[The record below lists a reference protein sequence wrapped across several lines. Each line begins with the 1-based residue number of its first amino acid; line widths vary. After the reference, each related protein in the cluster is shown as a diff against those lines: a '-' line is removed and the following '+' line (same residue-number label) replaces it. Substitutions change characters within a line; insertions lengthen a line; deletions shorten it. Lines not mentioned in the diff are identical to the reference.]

1 MRELLAC
8 ILYTIIILPYVLAY
22 TQFIQRD
29 TGVFLAMAQI
39 KNIGLYTSGG
49 DAPGMNAAIRAVV
62 RTALYYDIE
71 VTGIL
76 RGYHGM
82 IRGEFMPMERKSVSN
97 IVQRGGTILK
107 TARSDQFR
115 TSEGRK
121 KAYEQLKASNI
132 DALIGIGGNGT
143 FAGARAFG
151 DEYPDIPVLGLPGTI
166 DNDLA
171 GTDFTIGYDTAINTV
186 VNAVDKIRD
195 TAESH
200 DRLFIVEVM
209 GRDSG
214 LIALRTGI
222 AAGAECILIPE
233 NKDGMA
239 SLFDRLENGR
249 KDKTSR
255 IVIAAEGDDAGGA
268 FEIGRLVTEKF
279 PHYDTRVSILGHI
292 QRGGKPTCMDRVLA
306 SRVGVAAVEALRDGR
321 KGEMVGVIH
330 NEIAYTP
337 FEQSIKHNAEIN
349 ANFLKIVEILSL

>member
-1 MRELLAC
+1 M
-8 ILYTIIILPYVLAY
+8 T
-22 TQFIQRD
+22 
-29 TGVFLAMAQI
+29 QI

-62 RTALYYDIE
+62 RTALYYDIQ
-71 VTGIL
+71 VTGIV
-76 RGYHGM
+76 RGYEGM
-82 IRGEFMPMERKSVSN
+82 IKGDFMPMHRKSVSN

-107 TARSDQFR
+107 TARSEQFK
-115 TSEGRK
+115 TVEGRK
-121 KAYEQLKASNI
+121 IAYENLKKNNI
-132 DALIGIGGNGT
+132 DALIAIGGDGT
-143 FAGARAFG
+143 FTGAHILNQEFG
-151 DEYPDIPVLGLPGTI
+151 IPVLGLPGTI

-186 VNAVDKIRD
+186 VDAVDKIRD

-222 AAGAECILIPE
+222 AAGAEAILIPE
-233 NKDGMA
+233 NKNGMA
-239 SLFDRLENGR
+239 GLFDRLENGR

-255 IVIAAEGDDAGGA
+255 IIIAAEGDDAGGA
-268 FEIGRLVTEKF
+268 FEIGRIITEKF

-306 SRVGVAAVEALRDGR
+306 SRVGVAAVEALREGR
-321 KGEMVGVIH
+321 SGEMVGVIH
-330 NEIAYTP
+330 NEISYTP
-337 FEQSIKHNAEIN
+337 FDHAIKHSHEIN
-349 ANFLKIVEILSL
+349 DKFLKIVEILSL

>member
-1 MRELLAC
+1 M
-8 ILYTIIILPYVLAY
+8 T
-22 TQFIQRD
+22 
-29 TGVFLAMAQI
+29 QI
-39 KNIGLYTSGG
+39 KNIGLFTSGG

-62 RTALYYDIE
+62 RTALYHDIK

-82 IRGEFMPMERKSVSN
+82 VKGEFLPMGRKSVSN

-107 TARSDQFR
+107 TARSESFK
-115 TSEGRK
+115 TPEGRK
-121 KAYEQLKASNI
+121 IAYEKLLEQNI
-132 DALIGIGGNGT
+132 DALIALGGDGT
-143 FAGARAFG
+143 FTGAKAFG
-151 DEYPDIPVLGLPGTI
+151 AEYDMPILGLPCTI

-222 AAGAECILIPE
+222 ATGAEAILIPE

-239 SLFDRLENGR
+239 QLFDRLENGR

-268 FEIGRLVTEKF
+268 FEIGRLVTERF
-279 PHYDTRVSILGHI
+279 PHYDTRISILGHI

-306 SRVGVAAVEALRDGR
+306 SRVGVAAVEALMEGR
-321 KGEMVGVIH
+321 RNEMVGLIH
-330 NEIAYTP
+330 NDIAFTP
-337 FEQSIKHNAEIN
+337 FDQAIKHHIDIN